1 MRLSAELRWFW
12 SGEPANEFNRWFVE
26 AGQTWHAARPPKTRL
41 DDYLV
46 DPRQSTLSIK
56 RRSSGSIIE
65 IKGLITARNQTLS
78 FANCTAYIELWAK
91 WPISALDLS
100 CTRVV
105 TIEKQ
110 RRMRSFRAKSA
121 GVHSAGVHEVTPTS
135 EELGTDAASGCN
147 VELTRI
153 SGPDRSSWWT
163 CGFEAF
169 GALEEIEGLLAA
181 TLAEMNRRTP
191 PPPMRGQACSY
202 AAWLS
207 KQQW

>member
-12 SGEPANEFNRWFVE
+12 SGEPAKEFDRWFVE
-26 AGQTWHAARPPKTRL
+26 AGQGWPAAKPLKTRL

-46 DPRQSTLSIK
+46 DPRQSALSIK
-56 RRSSGSIIE
+56 KRSNGSIVE

-78 FANCTAYIELWAK
+78 FANCTASIELWAK

-100 CTRVV
+100 SGRVV

-110 RRMRSFRAKSA
+110 RRMRSFRAMSA
-121 GVHSAGVHEVTPTS
+121 GVREVPPTA
-135 EELGTDAASGCN
+135 EDPGTDAASGCN

-163 CGFEAF
+163 LGFEAF
-169 GALEEIEGLLAA
+169 GALEEIEDLLAA
-181 TLAEMNRRTP
+181 TLADMNRRTP
-191 PPPMRGQACSY
+191 PSPTSGQACSY
-202 AAWLS
+202 ATWLS
-207 KQQW
+207 KQHW